1 MENTEFVERRKHQR
15 FQIPT
20 GSFVALGPDDTIL
33 GRIIDISLSGVAF
46 HYMGD
51 TLCFRPK
58 DESYLDIHLTEGD
71 LSLKKVPVETVSD
84 DEISDVVSSKLV
96 DPIPVS
102 NKGMRRCS
110 VQFGQLTHHQISQ
123 LEHFIEDY
131 AIGEA

>member
-96 DPIPVS
+96 
-102 NKGMRRCS
+102 S